1 MAGRLTKTTL
11 LAELRKL
18 LAQPDTRIIL
28 KKLAHCGAAEWTP
41 NPARD
46 ITIHLDPRR
55 DGRVNLVLHELLH
68 VYFHDVHGIHRILST
83 ALEEAAILAWEYE
96 LSRYVQK
103 QPALL
108 ETWDRAIQ
116 RKIANGGTGAARRT

>member
-18 LAQPDTRIIL
+18 LSRPDTRIIL
-28 KKLAHCGAAEWTP
+28 KKLAHCGAAEWLP
-41 NPARD
+41 DPARE

-68 VYFHDVHGIHRILST
+68 VYFHDAHGIHRILST
-83 ALEEAAILAWEYE
+83 SLEEAAILAWEYE

-103 QPALL
+103 RPALL

-116 RKIANGGTGAARRT
+116 RKLANGGTGATRRA